1 MILHTN
7 IPELYF
13 SLLKNT
19 YSKVQILERGEKMN
33 RRHRSIIIMLALILL
48 ISTMMGCDKHIDIPD
63 VDIIEKDNEEP
74 VIQLASLVSNFADYK
89 GMPVNVVPI
98 VEPYTVEP
106 GLNNV
111 INKRFFEFSSEAEEL
126 LIRNGFVVIPSE
138 TREFFITYEMNTYR
152 YRPVPSFITTD
163 SMLHN
168 YHLFFSHLLRVIEKE
183 KLSEELEKLSE
194 SMLLESKEQYNVLE
208 RTTWENAAKR
218 NMGFFAVVGKLLDST
233 MTVPEEVKSEV
244 EAELSLINKKE
255 GIAVSPLMNIGQN
268 LMSPEAFSED
278 YSQYIPRG
286 HYTTD
291 EKLEAYFKAMM
302 WCGRM
307 TFRAKNEDETKS
319 AFLMTLALTKKENGE
334 SWDKIYQP
342 TNFFVGKADDLSYFE
357 YYEPL
362 VNIYGQDIDLEA
374 LVSDSDK
381 WVKCLGEIN
390 KLKGPDINSIPIFDE
405 DIQPDRENEIK
416 GFRFMGQRYTLD
428 ADIFQRLIYREVKE
442 DSKGNRRMLPKAL
455 DIPAAIGSEEA
466 YSILETQED
475 IDFENYKENIDKLQK
490 YIGGLDEETWTQN
503 LYWGWLHTL
512 NALLPE
518 RTEGYPSFM
527 QNQAWWRKDLTTYL
541 SSWTELK
548 HDTILYAKQVYA
560 ECGGGNIDVDDR
572 GYVEPNPELYGR
584 LASLIAMTREG
595 LSSRKLLKER
605 DNESLLRLEK
615 LALYLK
621 TISEKELSNINL
633 TDEEYD
639 LIRSYGGQL
648 EHFWLEAL
656 ADTGVEHSSATDS
669 NPAALVAD
677 VATDPNG
684 VVLQEGTGHI
694 FDIYAIVPVDGSL
707 RIAQGGV
714 YSHYEFQW
722 PMSDHLTD
730 EKWRTMLD
738 NDEEPPIADWAR
750 IYIVP

>member
-1 MILHTN
+1 M
-7 IPELYF
+7 
-13 SLLKNT
+13 K
-19 YSKVQILERGEKMN
+19 
-33 RRHRSIIIMLALILL
+33 RRYRIIIGILVL
-48 ISTMMGCDKHIDIPD
+48 LLLVSTIMGCDKHIDILD
-63 VDIIEKDNEEP
+63 EDIEEKSDGKP
-74 VIQLASLVSNFADYK
+74 VIQLASLVSKFADYN
-89 GMPVNVVPI
+89 GIPVNVTPA
-98 VEPYTVEP
+98 VEPYTVEQ
-106 GLNNV
+106 GLDNV
-111 INKRFFEFSSEAEEL
+111 VNKRFFEFSPEAEEL
-126 LIRNGFVVIPSE
+126 LIKNGFVVIPSE
-138 TREFFITYEMNTYR
+138 TREFFISYEMNTYR
-152 YRPVPSFITTD
+152 YIPVPSFITTD

-168 YHLFFSHLLRVIEKE
+168 YHLFFSHLLRV
-183 KLSEELEKLSE
+183 LEKDELSKE
-194 SMLLESKEQYNVLE
+194 LKALTNSLLLESEKQYKELKGSS
-208 RTTWENAAKR
+208 WENAAKR
-218 NMGFFAVVGKLLDST
+218 NMGFFAVAVKLLDST
-233 MTVPEEVKSEV
+233 MTIPEEVKAEV

-255 GIAVSPLMNIGQN
+255 GIAVSPLMNLGQN
-268 LMSPEAFSED
+268 LVPPEAYSED

-291 EKLEAYFKAMM
+291 KGLEAYFKAMM

-319 AFLMTLALTKKENGE
+319 ALLMTLALTKKENGE
-334 SWDKIYQP
+334 SWDRIYQP

-357 YYEPL
+357 YYEPMKK
-362 VNIYGQDIDLEA
+362 IYGENISLEA
-374 LVSDSDK
+374 LISDSEK
-381 WVKCLGEIN
+381 WNACLGEIS
-390 KLKGPDINSIPIFDE
+390 KLEGPNINSIPIFDE
-405 DIQPDRENEIK
+405 DIQPDRENDIK

-428 ADIFQRLIYREVKE
+428 GDIFQRLIYRDVKE

-466 YSILETQED
+466 YSILETQGD
-475 IDFENYKENIDKLQK
+475 TNFANYKENMNKLRK
-490 YIGGLDEETWTQN
+490 YIGDLDEKTWTQN

-512 NALLPE
+512 NALLSE

-527 QNQAWWRKDLTTYL
+527 QNQAWRRKDLTAYL

-560 ECGGGNIDVDDR
+560 ECGGGGEDVDDR

-584 LASLIAMTREG
+584 LASLIAMTKDG
-595 LSSRKLLKER
+595 LSSRGLLKER
-605 DNESLLRLEK
+605 DNESLIRLEK

-621 TISEKELSNINL
+621 TISEKELSNENL

-656 ADTGVEHSSATDS
+656 ADTGVEHRSATDT

-684 VVLQEGTGHI
+684 FVLEEGTGHI

-722 PMSDHLTD
+722 PMSDRLTD

-738 NDEEPPIADWAR
+738 NDEAPPISDWVKT
-750 IYIVP
+750 YIAP